1 MREFTIGKND
11 AGQRLDRFVAKNL
24 PLLPPAL
31 LQKYIRLKRIKV
43 NGKGSKRD
51 VRLET
56 GDILQ
61 LYINDEFFDKPN
73 EENLFLTVFKPQLN
87 IVYEDENLL
96 LVDKRPGMSVHA
108 DETEKV
114 NTLINHIQA
123 YLYQKREWN
132 PKWEN
137 AFAPALCNRID
148 RNTGGIV
155 IAAKNAETLR
165 IINEKIRAHELE
177 KSYLCITVGRPKQP
191 EGKIEGFL
199 LKNEAKKE
207 VRFFH
212 KPVPGGKT
220 AVTLYRTLE
229 SRGGLSLVECRLLTG
244 RTHQIRVSMAEI
256 GCPLLG
262 DGKYGKGDV
271 NRRYHETRQAL
282 YSYKLRFDFPTD
294 AGLLNYLKGQEFTV
308 ENVPFGAAAF
318 RWRASPS
325 GRNISQK
332 YLLNIFFEKR
342 PTKLGVFL
350 DISRVFRYDSELP
363 NFKETGSPLN
373 REKRRHFSGPYRKTG
388 GKWPYEMGEDTCP
401 KS

>member
-31 LQKYIRLKRIKV
+31 
-43 NGKGSKRD
+43 
-51 VRLET
+51 
-56 GDILQ
+56 
-61 LYINDEFFDKPN
+61 
-73 EENLFLTVFKPQLN
+73 
-87 IVYEDENLL
+87 
-96 LVDKRPGMSVHA
+96 
-108 DETEKV
+108 
-114 NTLINHIQA
+114 
-123 YLYQKREWN
+123 
-132 PKWEN
+132 
-137 AFAPALCNRID
+137 CNRID

-155 IAAKNAETLR
+155 IAAKNAEALR

-177 KSYLCITVGRPKQP
+177 KSYLCITVGRPKRP

-199 LKNEAKKE
+199 LKDEAKKE

-220 AVTLYRTLE
+220 AVTLYKTLE

-294 AGLLNYLKGQEFTV
+294 AGTLNYLKGKEFTV
-308 ENVPFGAAAF
+308 ENVPF
-318 RWRASPS
+318 
-325 GRNISQK
+325 
-332 YLLNIFFEKR
+332 
-342 PTKLGVFL
+342 
-350 DISRVFRYDSELP
+350 
-363 NFKETGSPLN
+363 
-373 REKRRHFSGPYRKTG
+373 REKYFPQ
-388 GKWPYEMGEDTCP
+388 EA
-401 KS
+401 